1 MLREVDAVACRL
13 AWRYVEPVAPHLIE
27 QAMIERC
34 SSPAH
39 RGWSSLRA
47 TLWPDSDRAEHL
59 EEMARMCEEPGRF
72 VAFVAIDGCDNPVG
86 FVEVAIR
93 TDYVNGTNSSPVAFL
108 EGLYVASAARQRGHA
123 RALVAEA
130 SRWAIAAGCTEL
142 ASDAL
147 LANTRSH
154 SVHRALGFEEME
166 RVVYFR
172 RVLRDDEEAS

>member
-1 MLREVDAVACRL
+1 
-13 AWRYVEPVAPHLIE
+13 
-27 QAMIERC
+27 MIERC

-39 RGWSSLRA
+39 RGWSSHRA
-47 TLWPDSDRAEHL
+47 TLWPESDRAEHL

-108 EGLYVASAARQRGHA
+108 EGLYVASA

-130 SRWAIAAGCTEL
+130 SRWAIAAGYTEL

-147 LANTRSH
+147 LADTRSH
-154 SVHRALGFEEME
+154 FVHRALGFEETE